1 MTCGIYTLGCRVN
14 QYESEAIAEKLAES
28 GVLVQSADERCDAYI
43 INTCTVT
50 AESARKARQFI
61 RRALGANSDAW
72 ILVTGCYAQTEAD
85 MVAQIKGVDYICGSR
100 NKLSTVQ
107 ALLRLVRDGQK
118 PARPIICVPESVKA
132 FEDMSIRTFGR
143 TRAYVKIEDGC
154 ENHCAYCIIP
164 KARGPV
170 CSKKP
175 EDVLREVQ
183 ELAQAGYKEIVL
195 TGIETASYGRDLPHT
210 DLADIILQVDQIP
223 GIERIRLGS
232 LDPSLLRPAFVD
244 RIQSAG
250 HLCSH
255 FHLSLQSGCD
265 QTLRRMRRKY
275 NTRQAAENI
284 AYLKQKMPDLCLSAD
299 VIVGFP
305 GETEAEFEQTCA
317 FIEELELL
325 HGHIFCFSKRP
336 GTEADRMPGQIPE
349 RIKKER
355 NQRLSAIC
363 AAAQKRQIER
373 RIGTQTE
380 VLCEQAEN
388 GLCRGHTRNF
398 IEVIWNDPACEK
410 GRFKNVEIIAF
421 SEGKAIAKS
430 IET

>member
-1 MTCGIYTLGCRVN
+1 M
-14 QYESEAIAEKLAES
+14 
-28 GVLVQSADERCDAYI
+28 
-43 INTCTVT
+43 
-50 AESARKARQFI
+50 
-61 RRALGANSDAW
+61 
-72 ILVTGCYAQTEAD
+72 
-85 MVAQIKGVDYICGSR
+85 
-100 NKLSTVQ
+100 
-107 ALLRLVRDGQK
+107 
-118 PARPIICVPESVKA
+118 
-132 FEDMSIRTFGR
+132 
-143 TRAYVKIEDGC
+143 KIEDGC

-275 NTRQAAENI
+275 NTRQA
-284 AYLKQKMPDLCLSAD
+284 
-299 VIVGFP
+299 
-305 GETEAEFEQTCA
+305 
-317 FIEELELL
+317 
-325 HGHIFCFSKRP
+325 RP
-336 GTEADRMPGQIPE
+336 KISPT
-349 RIKKER
+349 
-355 NQRLSAIC
+355 
-363 AAAQKRQIER
+363 
-373 RIGTQTE
+373 
-380 VLCEQAEN
+380 
-388 GLCRGHTRNF
+388 
-398 IEVIWNDPACEK
+398 
-410 GRFKNVEIIAF
+410 
-421 SEGKAIAKS
+421 
-430 IET
+430 